1 MHGFAAQSGGL
12 LQIAS
17 ALGEGTKVDL
27 WLPCTA
33 AEPIKTAGT
42 EPNRSL
48 MGWKQARILVCDDD
62 PDVLGFVGTVLRDDG
77 CEVFETGTP
86 TEALKAIETEP
97 AFDLL
102 LVDYA
107 MPEMSG
113 VTVIERA
120 RACQQELKVLLMSG
134 HADVLRAG
142 GKLTIPLL
150 AKPFK
155 LAELRKRIG
164 EILLLPSAEFVTGHS
179 VSHHFAVSD

>member
-1 MHGFAAQSGGL
+1 
-12 LQIAS
+12 
-17 ALGEGTKVDL
+17 
-27 WLPCTA
+27 
-33 AEPIKTAGT
+33 
-42 EPNRSL
+42 
-48 MGWKQARILVCDDD
+48 
-62 PDVLGFVGTVLRDDG
+62 VLGFVGTVLRDDG

-86 TEALKAIETEP
+86 IEALKAIETEP

-155 LAELRKRIG
+155 LAELRRRIG
-164 EILLLPSAEFVTGHS
+164 EILLLPSAECSTGRS
-179 VSHHFAVSD
+179 VSDHFAVSD